1 MWSKLGI
8 AFFCGLTGAITFSF
22 LPPPKTASARVVQD
36 VDTYGNFLS
45 QCSKDLKEYQ
55 CFILYRHGE
64 YPPQPIISMGGTAFS
79 QIIERTSP
87 KK

>member
-1 MWSKLGI
+1 MLSKVLVS
-8 AFFCGLTGAITFSF
+8 FFCGIAIAAIVSAIR
-22 LPPPKTASARVVQD
+22 PSDASARVVED
-36 VDTYGNFLS
+36 VDNYRNFLTH
-45 QCSKDLKEYQ
+45 CSKDLKEYQ
-55 CFILYRHGE
+55 CFILYKHGV